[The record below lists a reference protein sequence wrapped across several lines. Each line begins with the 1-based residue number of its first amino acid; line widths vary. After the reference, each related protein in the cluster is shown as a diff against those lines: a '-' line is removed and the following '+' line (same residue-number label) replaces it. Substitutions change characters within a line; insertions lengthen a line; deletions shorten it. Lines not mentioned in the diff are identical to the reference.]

1 MNLREVAELR
11 PELET
16 QEKHEMTTYEFVQIE
31 RQGAVAV
38 MTLNRPKSLNSWNAK
53 MRGEMKSAVNELV
66 EDDELRVLVITG
78 TGRGFSAGED
88 VRGMEDLAA
97 ISTRSF
103 RRVVRTFHDIFDQLE
118 KMEVPVIAAING
130 VAAGGGLEL
139 ALSCDFRIA
148 SDDASMGFPENK
160 VGLIPGSGGCS
171 RLVKL
176 VGPARAKWLVM
187 TGEIIGA
194 QQALEYGLVE
204 EVVPAQDLMKRA
216 LEFAQELASKAP
228 QATGL
233 AKLVINNCLDVD
245 LATGRNFERL
255 AQSVLKRTEDHKEG
269 ARAFV
274 EKRPA
279 VFSGR

>member
-1 MNLREVAELR
+1 MAI
-11 PELET
+11 
-16 QEKHEMTTYEFVQIE
+16 YEFIRIE
-31 RQGAVAV
+31 RQGSVAI
-38 MTLNRPKSLNSWNAK
+38 MTLNRPESLNSWNAK
-53 MRGEMKSAVNELV
+53 MRGEMKSAVNDLV
-66 EDDELRVLVITG
+66 DDDELRVVVITG

-97 ISTRSF
+97 ISTRGF
-103 RRVVRTFHDIFDQLE
+103 RRVVRAFHDIFDQLE

-148 SDDASMGFPENK
+148 SDAARMGFPENK

-176 VGPARAKWLVM
+176 IGPARAKRLVM
-187 TGEIIGA
+187 TGQIVAA
-194 QQALEYGLVE
+194 QEALALGLIE
-204 EVVPAQDLMKRA
+204 EVVPHQDLMKRT
-216 LEFAQELASKAP
+216 LEFAQELAGKAP

-245 LATGRNFERL
+245 LNTGRNFERL
-255 AQSVLKRTEDHKEG
+255 GQSVLKRTEDHKEG

>member
-1 MNLREVAELR
+1 
-11 PELET
+11 
-16 QEKHEMTTYEFVQIE
+16 MTPYEFIRIE
-31 RQGAVAV
+31 RRDTVAI
-38 MTLNRPKSLNSWNAK
+38 MTLNRPESLNSWNAK
-53 MRGEMKSAVNELV
+53 MRGEMRASVDELV

-88 VRGMEDLAA
+88 VRGMEDLAG
-97 ISTRSF
+97 ISTRGF
-103 RRVVRTFHDIFDQLE
+103 RRVVRAFHDIFDALE
-118 KMEVPVIAAING
+118 TMEVPVIAAING

-148 SDDASMGFPENK
+148 SDAARMGFPENK

-176 VGPARAKWLVM
+176 VGPARAKRLVM
-187 TGEIIGA
+187 TGKIIAA
-194 QQALEYGLVE
+194 QEALELGLVE
-204 EVVPAQDLMKRA
+204 EVVPADDLMKRA

-233 AKLVINNCLDVD
+233 AKLVINNCIDVD
-245 LATGRNFERL
+245 LNTGRNFERL
-255 AQSVLKRTEDHKEG
+255 GQSILKRTDDHKEG
-269 ARAFV
+269 AQAFV